1 MNNILL
7 YIGIDDTDSSSGM
20 CTTYITCVIISK
32 LKDCGFNII
41 GFPRLI
47 RLNPFARFKT
57 RGNGATS
64 FKLELK
70 SDKEV
75 DEVKKI
81 VLENVQLLSVLE
93 DERTN
98 PGVVFYDGKITP
110 ELQEFGLDTIQNI
123 VTIEDAENIL
133 NNIGADF
140 YKFKNG
146 RGIIGALAAIS
157 CPLNDKTYELL
168 AYRTPENYGTQRR
181 INHESVLEMNN
192 KTYPT
197 TFDNLDQGY
206 IAIEPHTPCPVLYGI
221 RSENPEVLSQ
231 AKAIVK
237 VSEPIERYC
246 VYLTNQHTD
255 MHLQKVENIMDM
267 EKFKCYI
274 VEGTVLD
281 KPHVIEGGHLIFS
294 LGDESG
300 QIECAAYEP
309 TKHFRG
315 FIRELEPEDILRI
328 YGGIGEGITNKG
340 TLNIEKFEILK
351 LADLFKTK
359 NPICD
364 CGKRMKSAGTGK
376 GYKCPKCG
384 AKKREGKKERVKI
397 QRNIEKGFYETPPSA
412 RRHLSKPIV
421 RNKSVPKKNDN

>member
-32 LKDCGFNII
+32 LKDCGFNIK

-64 FKLELK
+64 FKMELK
-70 SDKEV
+70 SDEEV
-75 DEVKKI
+75 EEVKKI
-81 VLENVQLLSVLE
+81 VLENVQALSILQ

-98 PGVVFYDGKITP
+98 PGVVFYDGEITS
-110 ELQEFGLDTIQNI
+110 ELKEFGLETIRNI
-123 VTIEDAENIL
+123 VTIEYAENLL
-133 NNIGADF
+133 NRVGADF

-168 AYRTPENYGTQRR
+168 SYRTPENYGTPRQ
-181 INHESVLEMNN
+181 INHKSVVEMNDN
-192 KTYPT
+192 TYPD

-221 RSENPEVLSQ
+221 RSENPEILIQ
-231 AKAIVK
+231 ARATVK
-237 VSEPIERYC
+237 VSEPVERFC
-246 VYLTNQHTD
+246 IYLTNQHTD
-255 MHLQKVENIMDM
+255 MHLQKVENISDM

-274 VEGTVLD
+274 VEGTIIN
-281 KPHVIEGGHLIFS
+281 KPHVIEGGHLIFA
-294 LGDESG
+294 LGDKSG

-309 TKHFRG
+309 TKHFRE
-315 FIRELEPEDILRI
+315 FIRELEPEDIIRV
-328 YGGIGEGITNKG
+328 YGGIGEGISAKG
-340 TLNIEKFEILK
+340 TLNIEKFEVLN
-351 LADLFKTK
+351 LADLFIIK
-359 NPICD
+359 NPMCE

-384 AKKREGKKERVKI
+384 AKIREGKKQMVQI
-397 QRNIEKGFYETPPSA
+397 QRNIKKGFYETPPSA

-421 RNKSVPKKNDN
+421 RIK

>member
-7 YIGIDDTDSSSGM
+7 YVGIDDTDSSSGM

-41 GFPRLI
+41 GYPLLI

-64 FKLELK
+64 FKLSLK
-70 SDKEV
+70 SLKEV
-75 DEVKKI
+75 DDVKKI
-81 VLENVQLLSVLE
+81 VLKNVQELSILE
-93 DERTN
+93 DNQTN
-98 PGVVFYDGKITP
+98 PGVVFYQGKITS
-110 ELQEFGLDTIQNI
+110 ELQEFAFEAIRNI
-123 VTIEDAENIL
+123 VSIKNAENLLIKV
-133 NNIGADF
+133 GADF

-157 CPLNDKTYELL
+157 CPLQDKTYELIS
-168 AYRTPENYGTQRR
+168 YRISENYGTPRK
-181 INHESVLEMNN
+181 INHESVREMD
-192 KTYPT
+192 KVTYPE

-221 RSENPEVLSQ
+221 RSESPEILEK
-231 AKAIVK
+231 AKSIVK

-246 VYLTNQHTD
+246 IYLTNQHTD
-255 MHLQKVENIMDM
+255 MHLQKVEKIVDM

-274 VEGTVLD
+274 VEGKVKD

-294 LGDESG
+294 LEDESG
-300 QIECAAYEP
+300 EIECAAYEP
-309 TKHFRG
+309 TKQFRD
-315 FIRELEPEDILRI
+315 FVRELESEDILRV
-328 YGGIGEGITNKG
+328 YGGIGEGINNRG
-340 TLNIEKFEILK
+340 TLNIEKFELLK
-351 LADLFKTK
+351 LANLVQLK
-359 NPICD
+359 NPICH

-376 GYKCPKCG
+376 GYKCPSCG
-384 AKKREGKKERVKI
+384 SKVREGKKEKI
-397 QRNIEKGFYETPPSA
+397 ELSRKIEKGFYETPPSA

-421 RNKSVPKKNDN
+421 RN

>member
-7 YIGIDDTDSSSGM
+7 YVGIDDTDSSSGM

-32 LKDCGFNII
+32 LKDCGFNIT
-41 GFPRLI
+41 GYPRLI

-81 VLENVQLLSVLE
+81 VLENVELLSVLK

-98 PGVVFYDGKITP
+98 PGVVFYDGEITS
-110 ELQEFGLDTIQNI
+110 ELQKFGLETIRNI
-123 VTIEDAENIL
+123 VTIEDAEALL
-133 NNIGADF
+133 NRVGADF

-157 CPLNDKTYELL
+157 CCLGDKTYELL
-168 AYRTPENYGTQRR
+168 TYRTPENYGTPRQ
-181 INHESVLEMNN
+181 IDHKSVVKMNDN
-192 KTYPT
+192 TYPV

-221 RSENPEVLSQ
+221 RSENPEILCQ
-231 AKAIVK
+231 AKDTVK
-237 VSEPIERYC
+237 ILEPLERFC
-246 VYLTNQHTD
+246 IYLTNQHTD
-255 MHLQKVENIMDM
+255 MHLQKVENISDM

-274 VEGTVLD
+274 VEGTVKN
-281 KPHVIEGGHLIFS
+281 KPHVIEGGHLIFT
-294 LGDESG
+294 LGDDSG

-309 TKHFRG
+309 TKQFRE
-315 FIRELEPEDILRI
+315 FVRELEPEDVLRV
-328 YGGIGEGITNKG
+328 YGGIGEGITAKG
-340 TLNIEKFEILK
+340 TLNIEKFELLK
-351 LADLFKTK
+351 LGNLFLSK
-359 NPICD
+359 NPMCD

-384 AKKREGKKERVKI
+384 SKLGEDKKEVVKI
-397 QRNIEKGFYETPPSA
+397 QRNIKKGFYETPPSA

-421 RNKSVPKKNDN
+421 RIKK

>member
-32 LKDCGFNII
+32 LKDCGFKIT

-81 VLENVQLLSVLE
+81 VLENVELLSVLK

-98 PGVVFYDGKITP
+98 PGVVFYDGEITS
-110 ELQEFGLDTIQNI
+110 ELQKFGLETIRNI
-123 VTIEDAENIL
+123 VTIEDAEALL
-133 NNIGADF
+133 NRVGADF

-157 CPLNDKTYELL
+157 CPLDDKTYELL
-168 AYRTPENYGTQRR
+168 TYRTPENYGTPRR
-181 INHESVLEMNN
+181 IDHKSVVKMNDN
-192 KTYPT
+192 TYPV

-221 RSENPEVLSQ
+221 RSENPEILSQ
-231 AKAIVK
+231 AKDTVK
-237 VSEPIERYC
+237 ILEPLERFC
-246 VYLTNQHTD
+246 IYLTNQHTD
-255 MHLQKVENIMDM
+255 MHLQKVENISDM

-274 VEGTVLD
+274 VEGTVKN
-281 KPHVIEGGHLIFS
+281 KPHVIEGGHLIFT
-294 LGDESG
+294 LGDDSG

-309 TKHFRG
+309 TKQFRE
-315 FIRELEPEDILRI
+315 FIRELEPEDALRV
-328 YGGIGEGITNKG
+328 YGGIGEGITVKG
-340 TLNIEKFEILK
+340 TLNIEKFELLK
-351 LADLFKTK
+351 LGDLFVSN
-359 NPICD
+359 NPMCD

-384 AKKREGKKERVKI
+384 SKLGEDKKEIVKI
-397 QRNIEKGFYETPPSA
+397 QRNIKIGFYETPPSA

-421 RNKSVPKKNDN
+421 RIKR

>member
-7 YIGIDDTDSSSGM
+7 NIGIDDTDSSSGM

-32 LKDCGFNII
+32 LKDCGFNIT

-64 FKLELK
+64 FKMELK
-70 SDKEV
+70 SDEEV
-75 DEVKKI
+75 EEVKKI
-81 VLENVQLLSVLE
+81 VLENVQTLSVLQ

-98 PGVVFYDGKITP
+98 PGVVFYDGKITT
-110 ELQEFGLDTIQNI
+110 ELKEFALETIRNI
-123 VTIEDAENIL
+123 VTIGYAENLL
-133 NNIGADF
+133 NKVGADF

-168 AYRTPENYGTQRR
+168 SYRIPENYGTPRQ
-181 INHESVLEMNN
+181 INHESVVEMDNN
-192 KTYPT
+192 TYPD

-221 RSENPEVLSQ
+221 RSENPEILIQ
-231 AKAIVK
+231 AQSTVK
-237 VSEPIERYC
+237 VLEPVERFC
-246 VYLTNQHTD
+246 IYLTNQHTD
-255 MHLQKVENIMDM
+255 MHLQKVGNISDM

-274 VEGTVLD
+274 VEGTVMN
-281 KPHVIEGGHLIFS
+281 KPDVIEGGHLIFA
-294 LGDESG
+294 LGDKSG

-309 TKHFRG
+309 TKHFRE
-315 FIRELEPEDILRI
+315 FIRELEPEDIIRV
-328 YGGIGEGITNKG
+328 YGGIGEGISARG
-340 TLNIEKFEILK
+340 TLNIEKFELLK
-351 LADLFKTK
+351 LTDLFITK

-384 AKKREGKKERVKI
+384 AKRREDKKEMVKI
-397 QRNIEKGFYETPPSA
+397 QRNIKEGFYETPPSA

-421 RNKSVPKKNDN
+421 RIK

>member
-7 YIGIDDTDSSSGM
+7 YVGIDDTDSSSGM

-41 GFPRLI
+41 GYPLLI

-64 FKLELK
+64 FKLSLK
-70 SDKEV
+70 SLKEV
-75 DEVKKI
+75 DDVKKI
-81 VLENVQLLSVLE
+81 VLKNVQELSILE
-93 DERTN
+93 DNQTN
-98 PGVVFYDGKITP
+98 PGVVFYQGKITS
-110 ELQEFGLDTIQNI
+110 ELQEFAFEAIRNI
-123 VTIEDAENIL
+123 VSIKNAENLLIKVD
-133 NNIGADF
+133 ADF

-157 CPLNDKTYELL
+157 CPLQDKTYELL
-168 AYRTPENYGTQRR
+168 SYRISENYGTPRK
-181 INHESVLEMNN
+181 INHESVREMD
-192 KTYPT
+192 KVTYPE

-221 RSENPEVLSQ
+221 RSESPEILEK
-231 AKAIVK
+231 AKSIVK

-246 VYLTNQHTD
+246 IYLTNQHTD
-255 MHLQKVENIMDM
+255 MHLQKVEKIVDM

-274 VEGTVLD
+274 VEGKVKD

-294 LGDESG
+294 LEDESG
-300 QIECAAYEP
+300 EIECAAYEP
-309 TKHFRG
+309 TKQFRD
-315 FIRELEPEDILRI
+315 FVRELESEDILRV
-328 YGGIGEGITNKG
+328 YGGIGEGINNRG
-340 TLNIEKFEILK
+340 TLNIEKFELLK
-351 LADLFKTK
+351 LANLVQLK
-359 NPICD
+359 NPICH

-376 GYKCPKCG
+376 GYKCPSCG
-384 AKKREGKKERVKI
+384 SKVREGKKEKI
-397 QRNIEKGFYETPPSA
+397 ELSRKIEKGFYETPPSA

-421 RNKSVPKKNDN
+421 RK

>member
-1 MNNILL
+1 MNNKLL

-70 SDKEV
+70 SDNEV

-81 VLENVQLLSVLE
+81 VLENVKLLSVLE

-98 PGVVFYDGKITP
+98 PGVVFYNGKITP
-110 ELQEFGLDTIQNI
+110 ELQEFGLETIRNI
-123 VTIEDAENIL
+123 VTIKDAENLL
-133 NNIGADF
+133 NRVGADF

-168 AYRTPENYGTQRR
+168 TYRKPENYGTPRQ
-181 INHESVLEMNN
+181 INDKSVVEMNTN
-192 KTYPT
+192 TYPD
-197 TFDNLDQGY
+197 TFDNLDNGY

-221 RSENPEVLSQ
+221 RSENPEVLIQ
-231 AKAIVK
+231 AKATVK
-237 VSEPIERYC
+237 VLEPVERFC
-246 VYLTNQHTD
+246 IYLTNQHTD
-255 MHLQKVENIMDM
+255 MHLQKIENISDM

-274 VEGTVLD
+274 IEGTVRN
-281 KPHVIEGGHLIFS
+281 KPHVIEGGHLIFT
-294 LGDESG
+294 LGDKSG

-309 TKHFRG
+309 TKHFREYV
-315 FIRELEPEDILRI
+315 RELEPEDKLRV
-328 YGGIGEGITNKG
+328 YGGIGEGITAKG
-340 TLNIEKFEILK
+340 TLNIEKFELLE
-351 LADLFKTK
+351 LADVFETK
-359 NPICD
+359 NPMCE

-384 AKKREGKKERVKI
+384 EKMGENKKETVQI
-397 QRNIEKGFYETPPSA
+397 PRNIKKGFYEAPPSA

-421 RNKSVPKKNDN
+421 RN

>member
-20 CTTYITCVIISK
+20 CTTYVTCVIISK
-32 LKDCGFNII
+32 LKDCGFNIT

-70 SDKEV
+70 SVEEV

-81 VLENVQLLSVLE
+81 VLEQVQTLSVLE

-98 PGVVFYDGKITP
+98 PGVVFYDGQITS
-110 ELQEFGLDTIQNI
+110 ELKEFALETIRNI
-123 VTIEDAENIL
+123 VTIEDAENLL
-133 NNIGADF
+133 NKIGADF
-140 YKFKNG
+140 YKFKIG

-168 AYRTPENYGTQRR
+168 SYRIPENYGKPRQ
-181 INHESVLEMNN
+181 IDHESVVEMDNN
-192 KTYPT
+192 TYPD
-197 TFDNLDQGY
+197 TFENLDQGY
-206 IAIEPHTPCPVLYGI
+206 VAIEPHTPCPVLYGI
-221 RSENPEVLSQ
+221 RSENPEILIQ
-231 AKAIVK
+231 AQSTVK
-237 VSEPIERYC
+237 VLEPVERFC
-246 VYLTNQHTD
+246 IYLTNQHTD
-255 MHLQKVENIMDM
+255 MHLQKIENISDM

-274 VEGTVLD
+274 VEGTVMN
-281 KPHVIEGGHLIFS
+281 KAEVIEGGHLIFA
-294 LGDESG
+294 LGDNSG

-309 TKHFRG
+309 TKHFRE
-315 FIRELEPEDILRI
+315 FIRELEPEDIIRV
-328 YGGIGEGITNKG
+328 YGGIGDGISAKG
-340 TLNIEKFEILK
+340 TLNIEKFELLK
-351 LADLFKTK
+351 LADLFITK
-359 NPICD
+359 NPMCD
-364 CGKRMKSAGTGK
+364 CGKRMKSAGTEK

-384 AKKREGKKERVKI
+384 AKIGEGRKEIVKV
-397 QRNIEKGFYETPPSA
+397 QRNIKKGFYETPPSA

-421 RNKSVPKKNDN
+421 RIK

>member
-20 CTTYITCVIISK
+20 CTTYVTCVIISK
-32 LKDCGFNII
+32 LKDCGFNITE
-41 GFPRLI
+41 FPRLI

-81 VLENVQLLSVLE
+81 VLEKVQQLSVLQ

-98 PGVVFYDGKITP
+98 PGVVFYDGKITS
-110 ELQEFGLDTIQNI
+110 ELQEFGLETIRNI
-123 VTIEDAENIL
+123 VTIEDAETLL
-133 NNIGADF
+133 NRVGADF

-157 CPLNDKTYELL
+157 CPLDDKTYELL
-168 AYRTPENYGTQRR
+168 TYRIPENYGTPRQ
-181 INHESVLEMNN
+181 INHESVVEMDDN
-192 KTYPT
+192 TYPD

-206 IAIEPHTPCPVLYGI
+206 VAIEPHTPCPVLYGI
-221 RSENPEVLSQ
+221 RSENPEILIQ
-231 AKAIVK
+231 AKDIVK
-237 VSEPIERYC
+237 ISEPVERFC
-246 VYLTNQHTD
+246 IYLTNQHTD
-255 MHLQKVENIMDM
+255 MHLQKVENVSDMD
-267 EKFKCYI
+267 KFKCYI
-274 VEGTVLD
+274 VEGTVKN
-281 KPHVIEGGHLIFS
+281 KPHVIKGGHIIFT
-294 LGDESG
+294 LADESG

-309 TKHFRG
+309 TKQFRE
-315 FIRELEPEDILRI
+315 FVRELEPEDSLRV
-328 YGGIGEGITNKG
+328 YGGIGEGITVKG
-340 TLNIEKFEILK
+340 TLNIEKFELLK
-351 LADLFKTK
+351 LADLVIIK
-359 NPICD
+359 NPMCD

-384 AKKREGKKERVKI
+384 SKLGEDEKEMVKI
-397 QRNIEKGFYETPPSA
+397 QRNIKIGFYETPPSA

-421 RNKSVPKKNDN
+421 RIK

>member
-32 LKDCGFNII
+32 LKDCGFNIT

-70 SDKEV
+70 SNKEV

-81 VLENVQLLSVLE
+81 VLENVQQLSVLK

-98 PGVVFYDGKITP
+98 PGVVFYHGEITP
-110 ELQEFGLDTIQNI
+110 ELQEFGLETIRNI
-123 VTIEDAENIL
+123 VTIEDAENLL
-133 NNIGADF
+133 NSVGADF

-146 RGIIGALAAIS
+146 RGIIGALAAIC

-168 AYRTPENYGTQRR
+168 AYRIPENYGTSRQ
-181 INHESVLEMNN
+181 INHKSVVKMNN
-192 KTYPT
+192 NTYPD
-197 TFDNLDQGY
+197 TFDNLDGRY

-221 RSENPEVLSQ
+221 RSENPEILNQ
-231 AKAIVK
+231 AKATVK
-237 VSEPIERYC
+237 VLEPVERFC
-246 VYLTNQHTD
+246 IYLTNQHTD
-255 MHLQKVENIMDM
+255 MHLQKVEKISDM

-274 VEGTVLD
+274 VEGIVRNR
-281 KPHVIEGGHLIFS
+281 PYVIEGGHLIFT
-294 LGDESG
+294 LEDKSG

-309 TKHFRG
+309 TKQFRE
-315 FIRELEPEDILRI
+315 FVRELEPEDTLRV
-328 YGGIGEGITNKG
+328 YGGIGEGVTTKG
-340 TLNIEKFEILK
+340 TLNIEKFELLK
-351 LADLFKTK
+351 LADVVITK
-359 NPICD
+359 NPMCD

-384 AKKREGKKERVKI
+384 EKLGEGKKETIKI
-397 QRNIEKGFYETPPSA
+397 QRNIKEGFYETPPSA
-412 RRHLSKPIV
+412 RRHLSKPII
-421 RNKSVPKKNDN
+421 RN

>member
-32 LKDCGFNII
+32 LKDCGFNIT

-70 SDKEV
+70 SNKEV

-81 VLENVQLLSVLE
+81 VLENVQLLSVLQ
-93 DERTN
+93 DEKTN
-98 PGVVFYDGKITP
+98 PGVVFYDGEITP
-110 ELQEFGLDTIQNI
+110 ELQKFGLQTIRNI
-123 VTIEDAENIL
+123 VTIEDAETLL
-133 NNIGADF
+133 NRVGADY

-157 CPLNDKTYELL
+157 CPLDDKTYELL
-168 AYRTPENYGTQRR
+168 TYRIPKNYGTPRQ
-181 INHESVLEMNN
+181 IDHESVVKMNDN
-192 KTYPT
+192 TYPE

-221 RSENPEVLSQ
+221 RSENPEILIQ
-231 AKAIVK
+231 AKDTVK
-237 VSEPIERYC
+237 ISEPLERFC
-246 VYLTNQHTD
+246 IYLTNQHTD
-255 MHLQKVENIMDM
+255 MHLQKVENISEM

-274 VEGTVLD
+274 VEGTVKN
-281 KPHVIEGGHLIFS
+281 KPHVIEGGHLIFT
-294 LGDESG
+294 LEDKSG

-309 TKHFRG
+309 TKQFRE
-315 FIRELEPEDILRI
+315 FIRELEPEDNLRV
-328 YGGIGEGITNKG
+328 YGGIGEGITAKG
-340 TLNIEKFEILK
+340 TLNIEKFELLK
-351 LADLFKTK
+351 MGNLFISK
-359 NPICD
+359 NPKCD

-384 AKKREGKKERVKI
+384 SKSGEDKKETVKI
-397 QRNIEKGFYETPPSA
+397 QRSIKKGFYETPPSA

-421 RNKSVPKKNDN
+421 RIKN

>member
-32 LKDCGFNII
+32 LKDCGFNIT

-47 RLNPFARFKT
+47 RLNPFAQFKT

-75 DEVKKI
+75 DEVRKI
-81 VLENVQLLSVLE
+81 VLENVKQLSVLQ

-98 PGVVFYDGKITP
+98 PGVVFYDGEITP
-110 ELQEFGLDTIQNI
+110 ELQEFGLETIRNI
-123 VTIEDAENIL
+123 VTIEDAEFLL
-133 NNIGADF
+133 NKVGADF

-157 CPLNDKTYELL
+157 CPLSDKTYELL
-168 AYRTPENYGTQRR
+168 AYRIPENYGTPRK
-181 INHESVLEMNN
+181 INHESVVKMNN
-192 KTYPT
+192 NTYPD
-197 TFDNLDQGY
+197 TFDNLDGGY

-221 RSENPEVLSQ
+221 RSENPEILIP
-231 AKAIVK
+231 AKATVE
-237 VSEPIERYC
+237 VLEPVERSC
-246 VYLTNQHTD
+246 IYLTNQHTD
-255 MHLQKVENIMDM
+255 MHLKKVEKISDM

-274 VEGTVLD
+274 VEGIINS
-281 KPHVIEGGHLIFS
+281 KPYVIEGGHLIFT
-294 LGDESG
+294 LEDKSG

-309 TKHFRG
+309 TKQFRD
-315 FIRELEPEDILRI
+315 FVRELEPGDTLRV
-328 YGGIGEGITNKG
+328 YGGIGEGITDKG
-340 TLNIEKFEILK
+340 TLNIEKFELLK
-351 LADLFKTK
+351 LADLIITK
-359 NPICD
+359 NPMCD
-364 CGKRMKSAGTGK
+364 CGKRMKSAGTDK

-384 AKKREGKKERVKI
+384 EKLGESKKETIKI
-397 QRNIEKGFYETPPSA
+397 ERNIKKGFYETPPSA

-421 RNKSVPKKNDN
+421 RNLKK

>member
-7 YIGIDDTDSSSGM
+7 YVGIDDTDSSSGM

-41 GFPRLI
+41 GYPLLI

-64 FKLELK
+64 FKLSLK
-70 SDKEV
+70 SLKEV
-75 DEVKKI
+75 DDVKKI
-81 VLENVQLLSVLE
+81 VLKNVQELSILE
-93 DERTN
+93 DNQTN
-98 PGVVFYDGKITP
+98 PGVVFYQGKITS
-110 ELQEFGLDTIQNI
+110 ELQEFAFEAIRNI
-123 VTIEDAENIL
+123 VSIKNAENLLIKV
-133 NNIGADF
+133 GADF

-157 CPLNDKTYELL
+157 CPLQDKTYELL
-168 AYRTPENYGTQRR
+168 SYRISENYGTPRK
-181 INHESVLEMNN
+181 INHESVREMD
-192 KTYPT
+192 KVTYPE

-221 RSENPEVLSQ
+221 RSESPEILEK
-231 AKAIVK
+231 AKSIVK

-246 VYLTNQHTD
+246 IYLTNQHTD
-255 MHLQKVENIMDM
+255 MHLQKVEKIVDM

-274 VEGTVLD
+274 VEGKVKD

-294 LGDESG
+294 LEDESG
-300 QIECAAYEP
+300 EIECAAYEP
-309 TKHFRG
+309 TKRFRD
-315 FIRELEPEDILRI
+315 FVRELESEDILRV
-328 YGGIGEGITNKG
+328 YGGIGEGINNKG
-340 TLNIEKFEILK
+340 TLNIEKFELLK
-351 LADLFKTK
+351 LANLVQLK
-359 NPICD
+359 NPICH

-376 GYKCPKCG
+376 GYKCPSCG
-384 AKKREGKKERVKI
+384 SKVREGKKEKI
-397 QRNIEKGFYETPPSA
+397 ELSRKIEKGFYETPPSA

-421 RNKSVPKKNDN
+421 RN

>member
-32 LKDCGFNII
+32 LKDCGFKIT

-81 VLENVQLLSVLE
+81 VLENVELLSVLK

-98 PGVVFYDGKITP
+98 PGVVFYDGEITS
-110 ELQEFGLDTIQNI
+110 ELQKFGLETIRNI
-123 VTIEDAENIL
+123 VTIEDAEALL
-133 NNIGADF
+133 NRVGADF

-157 CPLNDKTYELL
+157 CPLDDKTYELL
-168 AYRTPENYGTQRR
+168 AYRTPENYGTPRR
-181 INHESVLEMNN
+181 IDHKSVVKMNDN
-192 KTYPT
+192 TYPV

-221 RSENPEVLSQ
+221 RSENPEILSQ
-231 AKAIVK
+231 AKDTVK
-237 VSEPIERYC
+237 ILEPLERFC
-246 VYLTNQHTD
+246 IYLTNQHTD
-255 MHLQKVENIMDM
+255 MHLQKVENISDM

-274 VEGTVLD
+274 VEGTVKN
-281 KPHVIEGGHLIFS
+281 KPHVIEGGHLIFT
-294 LGDESG
+294 LGDDSG

-309 TKHFRG
+309 TKQFRE
-315 FIRELEPEDILRI
+315 FVRELEPEDALRV
-328 YGGIGEGITNKG
+328 YGGIGEGITVKG
-340 TLNIEKFEILK
+340 TLNIEKFELLK
-351 LADLFKTK
+351 LGDLFVSN
-359 NPICD
+359 NPMCD

-384 AKKREGKKERVKI
+384 SKLGEDKKEIVKI
-397 QRNIEKGFYETPPSA
+397 QRNIKIGFYETPPSA

-421 RNKSVPKKNDN
+421 RIKR

>member
-32 LKDCGFNII
+32 LKDCGFNIT

-64 FKLELK
+64 FKMELK
-70 SDKEV
+70 SDEEV
-75 DEVKKI
+75 EEVKKI
-81 VLENVQLLSVLE
+81 VLENVQALSVLQ

-98 PGVVFYDGKITP
+98 PGVVFYDGEITS
-110 ELQEFGLDTIQNI
+110 ELKEFGLETIRNI
-123 VTIEDAENIL
+123 VTIEYAENLL
-133 NNIGADF
+133 NRVGADF

-168 AYRTPENYGTQRR
+168 SYRIPENYGTPRQ
-181 INHESVLEMNN
+181 INHNSVVEMDDN
-192 KTYPT
+192 TYPD

-221 RSENPEVLSQ
+221 RSENPEILIQ
-231 AKAIVK
+231 AQATVK
-237 VSEPIERYC
+237 VSEPVERFC
-246 VYLTNQHTD
+246 IYLTNQHTD
-255 MHLQKVENIMDM
+255 MHLQKVGNISDM

-274 VEGTVLD
+274 VEGTVMN
-281 KPHVIEGGHLIFS
+281 KPHVIEGGHLIFA

-309 TKHFRG
+309 TKHFRE
-315 FIRELEPEDILRI
+315 FIRELEPEDIIRV
-328 YGGIGEGITNKG
+328 YGGIGEGISTKG
-340 TLNIEKFEILK
+340 TLNIEKFELLK
-351 LADLFKTK
+351 PADLFITK
-359 NPICD
+359 NPMCE

-384 AKKREGKKERVKI
+384 AKIGEDKKEMIKI
-397 QRNIEKGFYETPPSA
+397 QRNLKKGFYETPPSA

-421 RNKSVPKKNDN
+421 RIK